1 MIEDGICRLDID
13 IDIILRDYKSEH
25 LSRQIRKILT
35 PTNSSLHRSSKHHK
49 ALLTQLAADRNIFS
63 AMRFTALSA
72 ALLAITQNVYAFP
85 LEVEQA
91 SALDVTL
98 SRVSDTRIKA
108 VVKNTGAE
116 NVTFVHLN
124 FFRDSAPVKKVAVF
138 QDDDEVVFDGIKRR
152 FQLKG
157 LESDSLTTLGAG
169 ETLEDEFD
177 VAETTDLSNGGAV
190 TLRSSGLVPVVSE
203 GAVTGYI
210 PYSSNDLK
218 FDVDGVKASQVT
230 KALKPL
236 DRRTKESCSN
246 TSRKSAFETSL
257 ANAAKLATAAATAA
271 KSGSA
276 SKFSEYFKTTSSST
290 RSVVAARL
298 TAVANEAKSTTSG
311 STTYYC
317 SDPYGY
323 CETNVLAYTLPSRNV
338 IANCDIFYS
347 YLPALASTCHQ
358 QDQATTAL
366 HEFTHAPGVYSPGT
380 DDLGYGYAA
389 ATALSSS
396 QAVLNA
402 DSYAL
407 YANAINLGC

>member
-1 MIEDGICRLDID
+1 MYPGD
-13 IDIILRDYKSEH
+13 
-25 LSRQIRKILT
+25 
-35 PTNSSLHRSSKHHK
+35 LH
-49 ALLTQLAADRNIFS
+49 LLTIRA
-63 AMRFTALSA
+63 
-72 ALLAITQNVYAFP
+72 
-85 LEVEQA
+85 
-91 SALDVTL
+91 
-98 SRVSDTRIKA
+98 
-108 VVKNTGAE
+108 
-116 NVTFVHLN
+116 
-124 FFRDSAPVKKVAVF
+124 
-138 QDDDEVVFDGIKRR
+138 DDEVVFDGIKRR
-152 FQLKG
+152 FQLQG

-169 ETLEDEFD
+169 EVLEDEFD
-177 VAETTDLSNGGAV
+177 IAETTDLSNGGAI
-190 TLRSSGLVPVVSE
+190 TLRSSGLVPVVRE
-203 GAVTGYI
+203 GSVTGYL

-218 FDVDGVKASQVT
+218 IDVDGTKASQVT

-246 TSRKSAFETSL
+246 ASRKSAFETSL
-257 ANAAKLATAAATAA
+257 ANTVKLANAAATAA

-298 TAVANEAKSTTSG
+298 TAVANEAASTSSG

-389 ATALSSS
+389 ATSLSSA

-407 YANAINLGC
+407 YANGMFPGPLFFQ

>member
-1 MIEDGICRLDID
+1 MGDLHK
-13 IDIILRDYKSEH
+13 LT
-25 LSRQIRKILT
+25 IR
-35 PTNSSLHRSSKHHK
+35 
-49 ALLTQLAADRNIFS
+49 A
-63 AMRFTALSA
+63 
-72 ALLAITQNVYAFP
+72 
-85 LEVEQA
+85 
-91 SALDVTL
+91 
-98 SRVSDTRIKA
+98 
-108 VVKNTGAE
+108 
-116 NVTFVHLN
+116 
-124 FFRDSAPVKKVAVF
+124 
-138 QDDDEVVFDGIKRR
+138 DDEVVFDGIKRR

-169 ETLEDEFD
+169 EVLEDEFD
-177 VAETTDLSNGGAV
+177 IAETTDLSNGGAV
-190 TLRSSGLVPVVSE
+190 TLCSSGLVPVVSE
-203 GAVTGYI
+203 GSVTGYL

-218 FDVDGVKASQVT
+218 IDVDGSKASQVT

-246 TSRKSAFETSL
+246 ASRKSAFETSL
-257 ANAAKLATAAATAA
+257 ANTVKLAKAAATAA

-276 SKFSEYFKTTSSST
+276 TKFSEYFKTTSSST

-298 TAVANEAKSTTSG
+298 TAVANEAASTSSG

-347 YLPALASTCHQ
+347 ELPALASTCHQ

-380 DDLGYGYAA
+380 DDLGYGYSA
-389 ATALSSS
+389 ATSLSSA

-407 YANAINLGC
+407 YANGMFPVLVNSSEKCSRLIKGRRSDQPWLLIYFDRSYRGPKCSVDGGVEVESLGKVVDVHRSV